1 MTTAAAST
9 PAASAAPTVAGRR
22 SVRVTLRTVQ
32 VVLGLFFVLASGAP
46 KLIAHSTAVETFE
59 RLGWGD
65 PGMYTI
71 GALEVLGGI
80 ALLIP
85 VLGSVGATALIALM
99 IGAFIASVSALGGEN
114 AATPLVLI
122 LPLAW
127 IAWARRG
134 RTTELVRLLAGRG
147 ARGAGSEGR
156 GSGVRFRPRAVSRPS
171 RAGVPVR
178 GGRVWWGERRYAACP
193 GSAARG

>member
-1 MTTAAAST
+1 L
-9 PAASAAPTVAGRR
+9 R
-22 SVRVTLRTVQ
+22 SLQ
-32 VVLGLFFVLASGAP
+32 VLLALFFGVASGLP
-46 KLIAHSTAVETFE
+46 KVFAHPTAVESFE

-65 PGMYTI
+65 AGMYTI

-85 VLGSVGATALIALM
+85 VLSSVAATAFIGLM
-99 IGAFIASVSALGGEN
+99 IGASIVTVTALGGEN

-134 RTTELVRLLAGRG
+134 QTAELVRL
-147 ARGAGSEGR
+147 
-156 GSGVRFRPRAVSRPS
+156 VRR
-171 RAGVPVR
+171 
-178 GGRVWWGERRYAACP
+178 RV
-193 GSAARG
+193 